1 MAQRSILSMFK
12 KTNVQDT
19 TCRPGKPLSKSRT
32 ADPTFTRLGEP
43 VQDTIC
49 RPGKPSDTLLE
60 SRTAEPT
67 DDDILF
73 LSEKLNTDPTFNK
86 DDESTDLPSKSRI
99 SDPTSNL
106 SRQSDGPL
114 TKNGQ
119 LKQVNPQKRRKRK
132 HRGEHFS
139 KFTVVASCNTTHQY
153 IRPRC
158 ANNGRIYAVQYN
170 DAGYQHTYK

>member
-19 TCRPGKPLSKSRT
+19 ICRPGKPTDTLSKSRT
-32 ADPTFTRLGEP
+32 ADLTFNRLGEP

-49 RPGKPSDTLLE
+49 RPGDPTDTLSE

-67 DDDILF
+67 DDVLWWPAAAQR
-73 LSEKLNTDPTFNK
+73 T
-86 DDESTDLPSKSRI
+86 
-99 SDPTSNL
+99 
-106 SRQSDGPL
+106 
-114 TKNGQ
+114 
-119 LKQVNPQKRRKRK
+119 
-132 HRGEHFS
+132 
-139 KFTVVASCNTTHQY
+139 
-153 IRPRC
+153 RC